1 MITKSSNTKTF
12 GTGGDLLWHQGQIIF
27 SNVLRILLIFAAS
40 FVAFWAILVSS
51 FVSPAGVSIWLK
63 SIVAEVMCVFFM
75 GNYKFSIMEDAGK
88 KIEVPAKI
96 LVQLVTE
103 NASVVA
109 AFDRI
114 HWLAAVSFFL
124 AVAMAGGAVYANF
137 RFGKKAQKDE
147 FLRGQKVITAKALS
161 ELVENKSPIHL
172 AEVSIPEP
180 LLPRNILLAGSMG
193 TGKSVGIFQMLE
205 DARKWKK
212 KCIIYDKTGE
222 LVQKFFRPGIDILLN
237 PVDARCADW
246 SIMADLRKITDPAMV
261 SRFFVP
267 ENKKSADPVWDNAA
281 RMLLEDVIKIV
292 AEKRGTMNDV
302 RKIVTQL
309 PLDELHEL
317 LSKHGAPSVGIINP
331 KNEKGS
337 ESIRL
342 TLTAQPAI
350 RFFSFF
356 DDRTAKF
363 SVRDFVRRED
373 DACLFLVSNSTQHE
387 SVRPFISAW
396 IELSLAEA
404 MSMPPTDQ
412 IRLFF
417 FLDELASLSKLNS
430 LQIAL
435 TEARKYGIVSIVGIQ
450 NLSQL
455 DEIYGDDLTKV
466 MVANLQNKYILRCE
480 EEASAKRLAD
490 TLGKEEVEEVNESK
504 SFGVE
509 SSRDGVN
516 LGTKRAERHLVT
528 PTEIMILPDLV
539 GYLKI
544 AGAYPI
550 AKMTLEWKHR
560 ENLNEAYIE
569 RDGLDMV
576 FNDGPHEIVFTMPKS
591 VSDLAATSP
600 EAAADVQTAWKESV
614 QEGVEFLADKGVLAE
629 VPANTSHDEW

>member
-1 MITKSSNTKTF
+1 MINKRSSSKTF
-12 GTGGDLLWHQGQIIF
+12 ATGGDLMWHQGTLLISNLMRIAIIF
-27 SNVLRILLIFAAS
+27 VVGFIGL
-40 FVAFWAILVSS
+40 WGILVSS
-51 FVSPAGVSIWLK
+51 FVPPLGFSLWFNSMLAELMCDFNTYCDYQFSFVDAGGKKLEVSARVLAGLVVAK
-63 SIVAEVMCVFFM
+63 DAEVMA
-75 GNYKFSIMEDAGK
+75 I
-88 KIEVPAKI
+88 IERV
-96 LVQLVTE
+96 
-103 NASVVA
+103 
-109 AFDRI
+109 
-114 HWLAAVSFFL
+114 HWLTLISFLLAAAL
-124 AVAMAGGAVYANF
+124 ACGVIYANF
-137 RFGKKAQKDE
+137 KFGKKAQKDE
-147 FLRGQKVITAKALS
+147 FIRGQKVVSTKALAK
-161 ELVENKSPIHL
+161 LVKGKSPIHF

-180 LLPRNILLAGSMG
+180 LLPRNVLLAGSMG
-193 TGKSVGIFQMLE
+193 TGKSVAIFQMLE

-212 KCIIYDKTGE
+212 KCIVYDKTGE

-246 SIMADLRKITDPAMV
+246 SIMADLRKVTDPAMV

-317 LSKHGAPSVGIINP
+317 LSKHRAPSVGIINP

-356 DDRTAKF
+356 DDPGATF
-363 SVRDFVRRED
+363 SVRDFVRRDD

-396 IELSLAEA
+396 IELALAEA
-404 MSMPPTDQ
+404 MSMPPTVQ

-430 LQIAL
+430 LQISL
-435 TEARKYGIVSIVGIQ
+435 TEGRKYGIVTIVGIQ
-450 NLSQL
+450 NLSQM

-466 MVANLQNKYILRCE
+466 MVANLQNKYILRSE
-480 EEASAKRLAD
+480 EEASARRLAD
-490 TLGKEEVEEVNESK
+490 TLAKEEVEEVSESK
-504 SFGVE
+504 SFGVAT
-509 SSRDGVN
+509 SRDGVS
-516 LGTKRAERHLVT
+516 LGTRRTERHLVT
-528 PTEIMILPDLV
+528 PSEIMTLPDMV

-550 AKMTLEWKHR
+550 AKVSLTWRER
-560 ENLNEAYIE
+560 ENLNEAYVE
-569 RDGLDMV
+569 RDGLD
-576 FNDGPHEIVFTMPKS
+576 IVFRDRQSGEAEIFLNKS
-591 VSDLAATSP
+591 AI
-600 EAAADVQTAWKESV
+600 DV
-614 QEGVEFLADKGVLAE
+614 LDKDS
-629 VPANTSHDEW
+629 NNDW